1 MARQRP
7 NLEGL
12 TERIV
17 PAISLKFV
25 SGNLTI
31 CAVPANVANNLTLTQ
46 SATDGKFTVTDGT
59 QSAGPY
65 NVRGNITIIS
75 SNAADTIN
83 INLNRGAAGG
93 FAIPGFLSINSR
105 NGADTINITGDATNG
120 GRISGN
126 VILATGF
133 ANDTVTMSGG
143 GDLLSIGGAISA
155 NFDSGLDTFNM
166 GSTANSSSVITGK
179 GVSLFRA
186 NSVNI
191 ANGTD
196 PVTINGS
203 VCIDNTLDYGLT
215 NATNVGIISSITQAR
230 VAGNFVYNGGT
241 QTDTINLFGTV
252 QAAPGKNSVINMG
265 QGTNTLNINAEI
277 GAGSA
282 SDLIVTGGSG
292 IDDVAFND
300 NTVISNDVIFSLGNG
315 ANLYGFNST
324 FAVNG
329 DFILNAGNGDDN
341 LGIFAGAIGGDLTLS
356 LGNGVN
362 AFTFAS
368 ATNTTGA
375 AQSASCHDFT
385 YTGGDGDDTIIYDAD
400 SGAVENMLTV
410 YLNSGSD
417 VFDGTNSA
425 DDSYLLGYIAL
436 GLDVDPDNVIFRS
449 ALAGVTDIEEIFPN
463 DTVTAV

>member
-25 SGNLTI
+25 AGNLTI
-31 CAVPANVANNLTLTQ
+31 TAVPANVANNLTLTQ
-46 SATDGKFTVTDGT
+46 SAVDGKFTVTDGG

-65 NVRGNITIIS
+65 NVRGNITIVS
-75 SNAADTIN
+75 SNAGDN
-83 INLNRGAAGG
+83 INVLLNRGAAGG

-126 VILATGF
+126 VILSTGF

-143 GDLLSIGGAISA
+143 GDFLSIGGMISG
-155 NFDSGLDTFNM
+155 NFDSGLDTFNL
-166 GSTANSSSVITGK
+166 GSTANGSSVITGK
-179 GVSLFRA
+179 GVCLYRA

-196 PVTINGS
+196 PVTINGT

-215 NATNVGIISSITQAR
+215 NITNVGDGSSVTQAR
-230 VAGNFVYNGGT
+230 IAGNFVYNGGT
-241 QTDTINLFGTV
+241 QTDTINLSGTV
-252 QAAPGKNSVINMG
+252 QGAPGKNSAFNMG
-265 QGTNTLNINAEI
+265 EGTNTLNINAEM
-277 GAGSA
+277 GAASA
-282 SDLIVTGGSG
+282 SDLIVSGGSG
-292 IDDVAFND
+292 VDNISIGD
-300 NTVISNDVIFSLGNG
+300 NTVISNDAIFSLGNG
-315 ANLYGFNST
+315 LNVYDFNKT

-329 DFILNAGNGDDN
+329 DFILNAGNGNDD
-341 LGIFAGAIGGDLTLS
+341 LGIFAGAIGGNLTLS
-356 LGNGVN
+356 LGGGTND
-362 AFTFAS
+362 FTFAS
-368 ATNTTGA
+368 FTNTTGA
-375 AQSASCHDFT
+375 VQSASCHDFT
-385 YTGGDGDDTIIYDAD
+385 YTGADGDDTIIFDAD

-417 VFDGTNSA
+417 VFQGTNSA
-425 DDSYLLGYIAL
+425 DDSYLLGYISL
-436 GLDVDPDNVIFRS
+436 GLDVDPDTVIFRS
-449 ALAGVTDIEEIFPN
+449 ALTGVTTIVEIFVN

>member
-1 MARQRP
+1 MARLRP

-46 SATDGKFTVTDGT
+46 SAIDGKFTVTDGA

-65 NVRGNITIIS
+65 NVRGNVTIIS

-83 INLNRGAAGG
+83 INLNRGAAGT
-93 FAIPGFLSINSR
+93 FAIPGYLSINSR

-143 GDLLSIGGAISA
+143 GSLLSIGGAISA
-155 NFDSGLDTFNM
+155 NFDSGLDTFNL
-166 GSTANSSSVITGK
+166 GSTTDGSSVVTGK
-179 GVSLFRA
+179 GVTLLRA
-186 NSVNI
+186 NTVNI

-196 PVTINGS
+196 PVTINGNL
-203 VCIDNTLDYGLT
+203 CIDNTLDYGLT
-215 NATNVGIISSITQAR
+215 NTTNIGDTTDILQAR
-230 VAGNFVYNGGT
+230 IAGNFVYNGGT
-241 QTDTINLFGTV
+241 QFDTINLFGTV

-265 QGTNTLNINAEI
+265 QGTNNLNINADI
-277 GAGSA
+277 GAASA
-282 SDLIVTGGSG
+282 SNLIVTGGSNADSITLG
-292 IDDVAFND
+292 GD
-300 NTVISNDVIFSLGNG
+300 TVISNDAIFSLGNG
-315 ANLYGFNST
+315 LNAYSLNST

-329 DFILNAGNGDDN
+329 NLTIQAGNGDDD

-356 LGNGVN
+356 LGNGAN
-362 AFTFAS
+362 SFTFAGA
-368 ATNTTGA
+368 ATAGA
-375 AQSASCHDFT
+375 AQSASCHDFN
-385 YTGGDGDDTIIYDAD
+385 YTGGDGVDTIVYDAD
-400 SGAVENMLTV
+400 DGAVENMLTV
-410 YLNSGSD
+410 YLNSGAD
-417 VFDGTNSA
+417 VFDGTNSGDA
-425 DDSYLLGYIAL
+425 SYLTGYIAL
-436 GLDVDPDNVIFRS
+436 GLDVDPDNVIYRS
-449 ALAGVTDIEEIFPN
+449 ALAGVTTIVEIFPN

>member
-46 SATDGKFTVTDGT
+46 SATDGKFTVTDGGL
-59 QSAGPY
+59 SAGPY

-83 INLNRGAAGG
+83 IELNRGAAGG

-179 GVSLFRA
+179 GVCLYRA

-191 ANGTD
+191 GNGTD

-215 NATNVGIISSITQAR
+215 NTTNVGIISSITQAR
-230 VAGNFVYNGGT
+230 IAGNFVYNGGT

-265 QGTNTLNINAEI
+265 QGTNTLIINADI
-277 GAGSA
+277 GAASA

-292 IDDVAFND
+292 IDDVSFND
-300 NTVISNDVIFSLGNG
+300 DTVISNDVIFSLGNG

-341 LGIFAGAIGGDLTLS
+341 LGIFAGAIGGNLTLS
-356 LGNGVN
+356 LGNGDN
-362 AFTFAS
+362 GFTFAS
-368 ATNTTGA
+368 LTNTTGA

-417 VFDGTNSA
+417 VFDGTQSA
-425 DDSYLLGYIAL
+425 TDSYLLGYIAL

>member
-25 SGNLTI
+25 SGSLTI

-65 NVRGNITIIS
+65 NVRGNITIVS

-83 INLNRGAAGG
+83 INLNRGAANA

-105 NGADTINITGDATNG
+105 NGADTINITGDASNG

-143 GDLLSIGGAISA
+143 GDLLSIGGMISG

-179 GVSLFRA
+179 GVCLYRA

-191 ANGTD
+191 GNGTD

-215 NATNVGIISSITQAR
+215 NATNVGIISSVTQAR
-230 VAGNFVYNGGT
+230 IAGNFVYNGGT

-265 QGTNTLNINAEI
+265 EGTNTLNINAEI
-277 GAGSA
+277 GAASA

-329 DFILNAGNGDDN
+329 DFILNAGNGNDD
-341 LGIFAGAIGGDLTLS
+341 LGIFAGAIGGNLTLS
-356 LGNGVN
+356 LGNGAN
-362 AFTFAS
+362 DFTFAS
-368 ATNTTGA
+368 KANTTGA

-385 YTGGDGDDTIIYDAD
+385 YTGGDGDDTITYDAD

-417 VFDGTNSA
+417 TFDGTNSA
-425 DDSYLLGYIAL
+425 TDSYLLGYIAL

-449 ALAGVTDIEEIFPN
+449 ALAGVTTIVEVFNN